1 MGLRL
6 QAFANSDRA
15 SMATDKEDGYSMR
28 SEEQWYSNKEL
39 FEMLNE
45 LKIEL
50 VETQSQ
56 MKRYNDLRATL
67 NDVMKSQETLTKLVN
82 QTINKVSDIDV
93 ARSSRRQTF
102 KDSKEIILLVIAI
115 AGWLLTLVGFFLK

>member
-1 MGLRL
+1 MLTG
-6 QAFANSDRA
+6 
-15 SMATDKEDGYSMR
+15 KEDDYSMR

-56 MKRYNDLRATL
+56 MRKYNDLRATL

-82 QTINKVSDIDV
+82 QTINKVSDID
-93 ARSSRRQTF
+93 ATISSRRQTF
-102 KDSKEIILLVIAI
+102 KDSKEIVLLVIAI

>member
-1 MGLRL
+1 MLTG
-6 QAFANSDRA
+6 
-15 SMATDKEDGYSMR
+15 KEDGYSMR

-56 MKRYNDLRATL
+56 MRRYNDLRATL

-82 QTINKVSDIDV
+82 QTINKVNDIDA
-93 ARSSRRQTF
+93 ARSSRRQAF
-102 KDSKEIILLVIAI
+102 KDSREIILLVIAV
-115 AGWLLTLVGFFLK
+115 AGWLLTLIGFFLK

>member
-1 MGLRL
+1 M
-6 QAFANSDRA
+6 NKDN
-15 SMATDKEDGYSMR
+15 
-28 SEEQWYSNKEL
+28 QWYSNKEL

-56 MKRYNDLRATL
+56 MRKYNDLRATL

-102 KDSKEIILLVIAI
+102 KDSREIILLVIAI

>member
-1 MGLRL
+1 
-6 QAFANSDRA
+6 
-15 SMATDKEDGYSMR
+15 MR

-50 VETQSQ
+50 IETKSQ
-56 MKRYNDLRATL
+56 MRKYNDLRATL

-82 QTINKVSDIDV
+82 QTINKVNDIDV
-93 ARSSRRQTF
+93 AKSSRRQAF
-102 KDSKEIILLVIAI
+102 KDSKEIVLLVIAI
-115 AGWLLTLVGFFLK
+115 AGWLLTLIGFFIK

>member
-1 MGLRL
+1 
-6 QAFANSDRA
+6 
-15 SMATDKEDGYSMR
+15 MR

-56 MKRYNDLRATL
+56 MRKYNDLRATL

-82 QTINKVSDIDV
+82 QTINKVNDMEA
-93 ARSSRRQTF
+93 ARSSRRQAF

-115 AGWLLTLVGFFLK
+115 AGWLMTLVGFFLK

>member
-1 MGLRL
+1 
-6 QAFANSDRA
+6 
-15 SMATDKEDGYSMR
+15 MR

-50 VETQSQ
+50 IETKSQ
-56 MKRYNDLRATL
+56 MRKYNDLRATL
-67 NDVMKSQETLTKLVN
+67 NDVMKSQETLTKLIN
-82 QTINKVSDIDV
+82 QTINKVSDIDA

-102 KDSKEIILLVIAI
+102 KDSREIILLVIAV
-115 AGWLLTLVGFFLK
+115 AGWLLTLIGFFLK

>member
-1 MGLRL
+1 MLTG
-6 QAFANSDRA
+6 
-15 SMATDKEDGYSMR
+15 KEDGYSMR
-28 SEEQWYSNKEL
+28 SEEQWYSNKDL

-56 MKRYNDLRATL
+56 MKKYNDLRATL

-82 QTINKVSDIDV
+82 QTIDKVNDMDA
-93 ARSSRRQTF
+93 ARSSRRQAF
-102 KDSKEIILLVIAI
+102 KDSKEIILLVITI
-115 AGWLLTLVGFFLK
+115 AGWLLTLIGFFLK